1 MKSITANKKNLTE
14 RDVFFFTVMF
24 IFICFIGFKT
34 GVSTSPDDVSY
45 LTALNNAG
53 YIDYFWKRYNS
64 WSGRVAVEFLAVSIM
79 PYTYALKMLVVSCYI
94 LLSYS
99 VWRITLS
106 ERISYHYGMPLV
118 IMLTLMINPSVSAE
132 AVYWAAGAF
141 NYLVPASLGLFS
153 VCVLMNQDAFSAK
166 LKVISIL
173 SLIVS
178 SNSEQCAIILLTISF
193 LNLTLTIKRG
203 LSLYSLFYYI
213 ANIVSSLILFLS
225 PGAHKRFA
233 IESGKFMPNF
243 VDFSF
248 LQKLSFG
255 IDRYVSGIFDSAE
268 LLFTIASLLILLVT
282 INKSG
287 WVFRALRASFAIFI
301 LSKLVILNSEVTQQL
316 SPQNWLSNI
325 KYIYFS
331 IAAAHASLMLI
342 CTLESGMPLKIK
354 TICAFCLIMG
364 AAITVAIGLSP
375 TVYASSQR
383 VIFFSEISMVIF
395 ICSGLAG
402 VRHTGAA

>member
-34 GVSTSPDDVSY
+34 GVSTNPDDVSY

-53 YIDYFWKRYNS
+53 YIDYFWKRYNL

-79 PYTYALKMLVVSCYI
+79 PYTYALKMLMVSCYI

-106 ERISYHYGMPLV
+106 EIISYHYGIPLV

-153 VCVLMNQDAFSAK
+153 VCVLMNQDTFSTK
-166 LKVISIL
+166 LKVMSIL

-178 SNSEQCAIILLTISF
+178 SNSEQCAIILLSISF
-193 LNLTLTIKRG
+193 LNIALNLKRG
-203 LSLYSLFYYI
+203 LSLYSVFYYI
-213 ANIVSSLILFLS
+213 ANIASSLILFLS

-268 LLFTIASLLILLVT
+268 SLFLIASLLILLVT

-287 WVFRALRASFAIFI
+287 WIFRALRASFAFFI
-301 LSKLVILNSEVTQQL
+301 LSKMVILNAEVTQQL

-331 IAAAHASLMLI
+331 IVVAHVSLMLI
-342 CTLESGMPLKIK
+342 CTLESGVPLKIK

-375 TVYASSQR
+375 TVYASGER
-383 VIFFSEISMVIF
+383 ILYLSEIFIIIF
-395 ICSGLAG
+395 ICSLIPEVKRSIGG
-402 VRHTGAA
+402 